1 MELGSAFG
9 DPCVCPPRS
18 GSRDPSAQG
27 AGRKLRKLSG
37 QTLTLGPNVPP
48 HPTPASPAPREA
60 GGQARKPRA
69 GAEAQRPL
77 RRTLEGRRAWE
88 DAVATVTGS
97 PDKRGRVDC
106 ALEARRPVT
115 AVRLPSSATCAQ
127 GDPLPHAL
135 QAPPGRRQWGAAW
148 RARGTKQRR
157 HADFFVAPVSA
168 PPPAGLL
175 SPV

>member
-9 DPCVCPPRS
+9 DPRVCPPRS
-18 GSRDPSAQG
+18 GSGDPLGTGS
-27 AGRKLRKLSG
+27 RT
-37 QTLTLGPNVPP
+37 QTEKTFWPDADAWPKRP
-48 HPTPASPAPREA
+48 PAPLPRLPRPPLRLEA
-60 GGQARKPRA
+60 KQGSPGQA
-69 GAEAQRPL
+69 QR

-97 PDKRGRVDC
+97 PDKRGRADC

-157 HADFFVAPVSA
+157 HADFFFVAPVSA

>member
-9 DPCVCPPRS
+9 DPRVCPPRS
-18 GSRDPSAQG
+18 GSGDPSAQG

-48 HPTPASPAPREA
+48 PPPRL
-60 GGQARKPRA
+60 PRPPR
-69 GAEAQRPL
+69 GWRPSKEAQGRRRG

-97 PDKRGRVDC
+97 PDKRGRADC

>member
-9 DPCVCPPRS
+9 DPRVCPPRS

-48 HPTPASPAPREA
+48 PPARLEAKQGSP
-60 GGQARKPRA
+60 GQA
-69 GAEAQRPL
+69 QR

-97 PDKRGRVDC
+97 PDKRGRADC

>member
-9 DPCVCPPRS
+9 DPRVCPPRS
-18 GSRDPSAQG
+18 GSGGPSAQG
-27 AGRKLRKLSG
+27 AGHKLRKLSG

-48 HPTPASPAPREA
+48 PPARLEAKQGSP
-60 GGQARKPRA
+60 GQA
-69 GAEAQRPL
+69 QR

-97 PDKRGRVDC
+97 PDKRGRADC

-157 HADFFVAPVSA
+157 HADFFFVAPVSA